1 LDLTQIRYF
10 LALARTLNFTR
21 AAEACNVTQPALT
34 KSIQRLEDEFGGPL
48 ILRERSSTQLTEL
61 GRAVHPLLQQT
72 FDAATAAREGASQ
85 FHARQVPRLRIGLA
99 GCVAAETI
107 MPLVREV
114 AARFPDLEV
123 AIREGG
129 TGELSAWLVAS
140 EIDVALTDDAA
151 GLGERA
157 NCWSVF
163 KDRVVAWMPAQH
175 PLAACDTLQAG
186 ALDDHPLVGRIEP
199 PAGAAADGRAQVPRP
214 PPRHQGSTNGL
225 MMQLVRAG
233 LGVALSVER
242 QDAPPDVVS
251 RALDP
256 PRIMDVSLAAL
267 AGRPTPPAVRAFMR
281 LARARDWDARP
292 AAQSPCSA

>member
-1 LDLTQIRYF
+1 MDLTQIRYF
-10 LALARTLNFTR
+10 LALAKTLNFTR

-48 ILRERSSTQLTEL
+48 LLRERSSTQLTEL

-123 AIREGG
+123 AVREGG
-129 TGELSAWLVAS
+129 TSELSAWLVAS

-175 PLAACDTLQAG
+175 PLAASAALEAG
-186 ALDDHPLVGRIEP
+186 ALAGHPLVGRIEP
-199 PAGAAADGRAQVPRP
+199 PADAAAAGRAQAPR
-214 PPRHQGSTNGL
+214 PRHQGSTNGL

-233 LGVALSVER
+233 LGIALSVER
-242 QDAPPDVVS
+242 QGAAPDVVS

-256 PRIMDVSLAAL
+256 PRIVDVSLAAL
-267 AGRPTPPAVRAFMR
+267 AGRPMTPAVRAFMR
-281 LARARDWDARP
+281 LARARDWDATP
-292 AAQSPCSA
+292 AAQSP

>member
-10 LALARTLNFTR
+10 LALAKTLNFTR

-48 ILRERSSTQLTEL
+48 LLRERSSTQLTEL

-123 AIREGG
+123 AVREGG
-129 TGELSAWLVAS
+129 TSELSAWLVAS

-157 NCWSVF
+157 HCWSVF

-175 PLAACDTLQAG
+175 PLAASAALEAG
-186 ALDDHPLVGRIEP
+186 ALAGHPLVGRIEP
-199 PAGAAADGRAQVPRP
+199 PADAAAAGRAQAPR
-214 PPRHQGSTNGL
+214 PRHQGSTNGL

-233 LGVALSVER
+233 LGIALSVER
-242 QDAPPDVVS
+242 QDAAPDVVS

-256 PRIMDVSLAAL
+256 PRIVDVSLAAL
-267 AGRPTPPAVRAFMR
+267 AGRPMTPAVRAFMR
-281 LARARDWDARP
+281 LARARDWDATS
-292 AAQSPCSA
+292 AAQSP